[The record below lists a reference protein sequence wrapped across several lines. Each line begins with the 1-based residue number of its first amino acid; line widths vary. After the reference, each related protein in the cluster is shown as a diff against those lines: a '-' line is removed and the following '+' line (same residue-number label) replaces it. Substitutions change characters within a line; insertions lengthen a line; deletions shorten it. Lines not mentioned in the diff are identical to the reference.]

1 MADSGFSNVISILTG
16 ADAFSLMFPF
26 ILAWMLYYAAI
37 EKAGVFEDTSLDNAP
52 PLMAMI
58 LAFFT
63 ARFLVTTSYY
73 QTFFTQFFG
82 KIVIGLASILGFFT
96 LLSFSGIDI
105 SNNDTASSVIK
116 ATAGLMAAAAF
127 IWAGGFG
134 VITGEGQLT
143 GIVANIVNGVL
154 GSGFIWLLVVGG
166 AMSAIMFT
174 GGNDG
179 GSGGD

>member
-1 MADSGFSNVISILTG
+1 LADPSGFSNLLSILTG

-26 ILAWMLYYAAI
+26 ILAWLLYYAAI
-37 EKAGVFEDTSLDNAP
+37 EKSKVFEDTSLDNAP

-63 ARFLVTTSYY
+63 ARFLVTTTYY
-73 QTFFTQFFG
+73 QTFFTDFFG

-96 LLSFSGIDI
+96 LLTFSGIDVGKD
-105 SNNDTASSVIK
+105 NTASTVIK

-143 GIVANIVNGVL
+143 GMAANVVNGLL
-154 GSGFIWLLVVGG
+154 GSGLIWLLVIGV
-166 AMSAIMFT
+166 AMGAIMFT
-174 GGNDG
+174 GDKGT
-179 GSGGD
+179 SGED

>member
-1 MADSGFSNVISILTG
+1 MADPSGFSNVISILTG

-37 EKAGVFEDTSLDNAP
+37 DKAGVFDDTNLNNAP

-63 ARFLVTTSYY
+63 ARFLVTTTYY
-73 QTFFTQFFG
+73 QTFFTDFFG

-96 LLSFSGIDI
+96 LLSFSGIDV
-105 SNNDTASSVIK
+105 SGNDTANTVIK
-116 ATAGLMAAAAF
+116 AIAGLMAAAAF

-143 GIVANIVNGVL
+143 GIAANVVNGVL
-154 GSGFIWLLVVGG
+154 GSGLIWLLVIG
-166 AMSAIMFT
+166 AAMGAIMFT
-174 GGNDG
+174 GENGN
-179 GSGGD
+179 GGD